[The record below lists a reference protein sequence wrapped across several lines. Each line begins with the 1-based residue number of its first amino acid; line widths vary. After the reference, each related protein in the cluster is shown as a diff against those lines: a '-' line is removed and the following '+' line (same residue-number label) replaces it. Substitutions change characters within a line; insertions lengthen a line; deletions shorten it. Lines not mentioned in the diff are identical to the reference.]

1 MRWNPKQI
9 LVFFLILLAVMVGA
23 FLMNTVSRPQAKPGI
38 GDSHGPD
45 SSYFTV
51 RDEAGT
57 VILQT
62 GVAVHE
68 RDEYISDTDIHYVV
82 SRVEGDN
89 AIATIKPT
97 THSKGELN
105 AFPVRSPLSAVTLPK
120 PTIPSARDVVIYHTH
135 TDESYTP
142 TAGKPSVAWN
152 GGVLQVGRAM
162 SESLRRSGYSVHH
175 SYNRHEP
182 HDIHAYSRS
191 RRTAAQLLKRRP
203 AAIFDIHRD
212 ATPPSSYLTTVNGIS
227 TARVMIVVGRSNPNF
242 QTNLQFAR
250 KVKGVADQLYPG
262 LMRGIFIGRGD
273 YNQDLY
279 PTALLFEV
287 GTDTISQDLAEK
299 AAHCLSDVVIRT
311 L

>member
-1 MRWNPKQI
+1 MRWKSRQL
-9 LVFFLILLAVMVGA
+9 LVFFLIILAVMVGA
-23 FLMNTVSRPQAKPGI
+23 FLMNTVTRPQAKPRI
-38 GDSHGPD
+38 GDAHG
-45 SSYFTV
+45 SAGSYFTI
-51 RDEAGT
+51 RDQAGK

-62 GVAVHE
+62 GVAVHKK
-68 RDEYISDTDIHYVV
+68 DEFISDDNIHYVV
-82 SRVEGDN
+82 TRVEGSN
-89 AIATIKPT
+89 ALAAIKHTAP
-97 THSKGELN
+97 KGASTALQLRN
-105 AFPVRSPLSAVTLPK
+105 PLSAVTLPK

-142 TAGKPSVAWN
+142 TAGSPTVAWN
-152 GGVLQVGRAM
+152 GGIFQVGRAM

-182 HDIHAYSRS
+182 HDIYAYSRS

-212 ATPPSSYLTTVNGIS
+212 ATPPSGYLTSVNGIGTS
-227 TARVMIVVGRSNPNF
+227 RVMIVVGRSNPNF

-250 KVKGVADQLYPG
+250 TVKGVSDQLYPG
-262 LMRGIFIGRGD
+262 LMRGIFIGHGD

-299 AAHCLSDVVIRT
+299 AARCLSDVIIHT